1 MTRRGGPLVARGFVP
16 PVRDQGQDL
25 GQDEGQGR
33 GEREGPRRDADRQR
47 RRTRLRR
54 RRFVSAVA
62 VHVGVWIFVLF
73 AVFPIMQIVAISLRP
88 GDQLYSTSLR
98 LIPEGAT
105 LDAYRIMLT
114 EKPFLLWMRNSLLVA
129 TSTALIGVG
138 LASLGGFALS
148 RYRFRGQGAALQGIL
163 MTQMFPA
170 TMLLLPLYLLMRKL
184 QLVDTLAGVVVA
196 YVATALPFCIWTMKG
211 YYDTIPRDLDQAA
224 LIDGC
229 DRLRAFLHVTLPLSA
244 PALVIT
250 GLFSFM
256 AGWSEFMVARVM
268 LTSADRMTL
277 PLGLE
282 SLFTTFQTEWANYAA
297 GSLLVCIPV
306 VGLFLVLNRFLV
318 SGLTLGSVK
327 G

>member
-1 MTRRGGPLVARGFVP
+1 MARGSRANKIWTHVWVHALVWLFV
-16 PVRDQGQDL
+16 
-25 GQDEGQGR
+25 
-33 GEREGPRRDADRQR
+33 
-47 RRTRLRR
+47 
-54 RRFVSAVA
+54 
-62 VHVGVWIFVLF
+62 IFSI
-73 AVFPIMQIVAISLRP
+73 FPILQIVGISLRP
-88 GDQLYSTSLR
+88 GDQLYSTDLKI
-98 LIPEGAT
+98 IPDNHTFA
-105 LDAYRIMLT
+105 AFRIILT
-114 EKPFLLWMRNSLLVA
+114 EKPFLLWLRNSLVVSLG
-129 TSTALIGVG
+129 TALIGVA

-148 RYRFRGQGAALQGIL
+148 RHRFTGRGAALQGIL

-184 QLVDTLAGVVVA
+184 HLVDTLGGVMIA

-211 YYDTIPRDLDQAA
+211 YYDTIPVALNEAA

-229 DRLRAFLHVTLPLSA
+229 SPFQAFFRVTLPLST

-250 GLFSFM
+250 ALFSFM
-256 AGWSEFMVARVM
+256 TGWSDFMVARVM
-268 LTSADRMTL
+268 LASKELMTL

-282 SLFTTFQTEWANYAA
+282 SLFTTYQTEWANYAA

-306 VGLFLVLNRFLV
+306 VVLFLVLNRYLV

>member
-1 MTRRGGPLVARGFVP
+1 MGAKVWKQVWLH
-16 PVRDQGQDL
+16 
-25 GQDEGQGR
+25 
-33 GEREGPRRDADRQR
+33 
-47 RRTRLRR
+47 
-54 RRFVSAVA
+54 VA
-62 VHVGVWIFVLF
+62 VWAFVIFSIFPVLQ
-73 AVFPIMQIVAISLRP
+73 VVTISLRP
-88 GDQLYSTSLR
+88 GDQLYSTELQ
-98 LIPEGAT
+98 LIPDNWT

-114 EKPFLLWMRNSLLVA
+114 EKPFMLWMRNSVIVA
-129 TSTALIGVG
+129 LGTALIGVV

-148 RYRFRGQGAALQGIL
+148 RYRFSGHGAALQGIL

-184 QLVDTLAGVVVA
+184 HLVDTLGGVMVA

-211 YYDTIPRDLDQAA
+211 YYDTIPVALNEAA

-229 DRLRAFLHVTLPLSA
+229 SPLQAFVRVTLPLST

-250 GLFSFM
+250 ALFSFM
-256 AGWSEFMVARVM
+256 TGWSEFMVARVM
-268 LTSADRMTL
+268 LASKELMTL

-282 SLFTTFQTEWANYAA
+282 SLFTTYQTEWANYAA
-297 GSLLVCIPV
+297 GSLLVSLPV
-306 VGLFLVLNRFLV
+306 VILFLVLNRFLV

>member
-1 MTRRGGPLVARGFVP
+1 MKG
-16 PVRDQGQDL
+16 
-25 GQDEGQGR
+25 
-33 GEREGPRRDADRQR
+33 R
-47 RRTRLRR
+47 RRAARAWEM
-54 RRFVSAVA
+54 VW
-62 VHVGVWIFVLF
+62 VHALVWLLVLF
-73 AVFPIMQIVAISLRP
+73 AVFPVLQVVGISLRP
-88 GDQLYSTSLR
+88 GDQLYSTEMQLV
-98 LIPEGAT
+98 PPNAT

-114 EKPFLLWMRNSLLVA
+114 EKPFFRWLGNSLLVSL
-129 TSTALIGVG
+129 STALVGVA

-148 RYRFRGQGAALQGIL
+148 RGRFAGRGAVLQGIL

-184 QLVDTLAGVVVA
+184 HLVDTLAGVVVA

-211 YYDTIPRDLDQAA
+211 YYDTIPEALNEAA

-229 DRLRAFLHVTLPLSA
+229 TPLAAFFRVTLPLSA

-250 GLFSFM
+250 ALFSFM
-256 AGWSEFMVARVM
+256 TGWSEFMVARV
-268 LTSADRMTL
+268 LLASQELMTL

-282 SLFTTFQTEWANYAA
+282 SLFTTYQTEWANYAA

-306 VGLFLVLNRFLV
+306 VALFLALNRYLV

>member
-1 MTRRGGPLVARGFVP
+1 MAGAGGGRNVFGRIWTQVWVHALVWLFV
-16 PVRDQGQDL
+16 
-25 GQDEGQGR
+25 
-33 GEREGPRRDADRQR
+33 
-47 RRTRLRR
+47 
-54 RRFVSAVA
+54 
-62 VHVGVWIFVLF
+62 IFS
-73 AVFPIMQIVAISLRP
+73 VFPVLQIVGISLRP
-88 GDQLYSTSLR
+88 GDQLYSTSLQ
-98 LIPEGAT
+98 LIPDNAT
-105 LDAYRIMLT
+105 WEAYRIMLT
-114 EKPFLLWMRNSLLVA
+114 EKPFLLWMRNSMIVA
-129 TSTALIGVG
+129 LGTAVIGVA

-148 RYRFRGQGAALQGIL
+148 RYRFRGHGAALQGIL

-184 QLVDTLAGVVVA
+184 HLVDTLAGVMIA

-211 YYDTIPRDLDQAA
+211 YYDTIPEDLHEAA

-229 DRLRAFLHVTLPLSA
+229 GPLSAFLRVTLPLSA

-256 AGWSEFMVARVM
+256 TGWSEFMVARVL
-268 LTSADRMTL
+268 LTSKELMTL

-282 SLFTTFQTEWANYAA
+282 SLFTTYQTEWANYAA
-297 GSLLVCIPV
+297 GSLLVSLPV
-306 VGLFLVLNRFLV
+306 VVLFLILNRFLV

>member
-1 MTRRGGPLVARGFVP
+1 MNRNNLAGRIWNHVWVHALVW
-16 PVRDQGQDL
+16 L
-25 GQDEGQGR
+25 
-33 GEREGPRRDADRQR
+33 
-47 RRTRLRR
+47 
-54 RRFVSAVA
+54 
-62 VHVGVWIFVLF
+62 FVLF
-73 AVFPIMQIVAISLRP
+73 SIFPILQIIGISLRP
-88 GDQLYSTSLR
+88 GDQLYSTDLS

-105 LDAYRIMLT
+105 FDAYRIMIT
-114 EKPFLLWMRNSLLVA
+114 EKPFLLWLRNSLIVSLG
-129 TSTALIGVG
+129 TALIGVA

-148 RYRFRGQGAALQGIL
+148 RYRFTGRGAALQGIL

-184 QLVDTLAGVVVA
+184 HLVDTLGGVMVA

-211 YYDTIPRDLDQAA
+211 YYDTIPTALNEAA

-229 DRLRAFLHVTLPLSA
+229 SPFQAFFRVTLPLST

-250 GLFSFM
+250 ALFSFM
-256 AGWSEFMVARVM
+256 TGWSEFMVARVM
-268 LTSADRMTL
+268 LASKELMTL

-282 SLFTTFQTEWANYAA
+282 SLFTTYQTEWANYAA

-306 VGLFLVLNRFLV
+306 VLLFLVLNRYLV